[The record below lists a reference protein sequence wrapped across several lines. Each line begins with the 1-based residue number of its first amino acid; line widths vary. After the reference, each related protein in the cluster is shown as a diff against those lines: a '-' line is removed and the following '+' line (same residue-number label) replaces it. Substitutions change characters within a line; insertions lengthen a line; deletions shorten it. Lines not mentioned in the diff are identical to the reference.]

1 MCAICKHRHAL
12 KHTYKHTHSCR
23 VSLETHSNVPEKFAK
38 ASQAKPDLNLQIITF
53 FVASSFPSPLH
64 VPSICLS
71 PRRRIRVSPLQSL
84 FSPSG
89 KTEYCHHFPGGASCQ
104 EANYHCWV
112 HHNTHTDA
120 KNVNACSHAYVRT
133 LTHIQ
138 DDFFSFNERGKVKD
152 THTLPLYL
160 LWLPAHLLSAKD
172 KELCTQQIQQKHT
185 SYKQY
190 VCIYWS
196 CSSSWI

>member
-1 MCAICKHRHAL
+1 MNPSKTHTQLSNDPHQPCTLSHILSRIDLSSKTICEAVCAICKHRHAL

-71 PRRRIRVSPLQSL
+71 PCRRIRVSPLQSL

-104 EANYHCWV
+104 EANYHC
-112 HHNTHTDA
+112 
-120 KNVNACSHAYVRT
+120 
-133 LTHIQ
+133 
-138 DDFFSFNERGKVKD
+138 
-152 THTLPLYL
+152 
-160 LWLPAHLLSAKD
+160 
-172 KELCTQQIQQKHT
+172 
-185 SYKQY
+185 
-190 VCIYWS
+190 
-196 CSSSWI
+196 